1 MTFQSPMSLS
11 LASALSTGQLFKQ
24 LPAHADLFASL
35 SLSKVYNVMP
45 FASVNM
51 PLATLTPAG
60 IDAVC
65 AKADPTSDSANI
77 ADARTDIDRISP
89 PECDSRRLGE
99 QRSGARPP
107 GARKVAQTRASQS
120 GIAPARFPRGSASQV
135 PGWS

>member
-24 LPAHADLFASL
+24 LPAHADLLGSL

-51 PLATLTPAG
+51 PLAILTPAG

-65 AKADPTSDSANI
+65 AKADPTSASANI
-77 ADARTDIDRISP
+77 ADARTDIDRIKSSWNVTAQKFG
-89 PECDSRRLGE
+89 CDARR
-99 QRSGARPP
+99 RARP
-107 GARKVAQTRASQS
+107 ARTVAQTRVCQS
-120 GIAPARFPRGSASQV
+120 G
-135 PGWS
+135 